1 MRVYRLAKAQY
12 SDALLSG
19 QGGLLADGRWHT
31 IGRPIIY
38 TATSEA
44 LAILEVRVHL
54 RRPLPNVEFAMHV
67 IDVPDDAITELARA
81 DLPTAW
87 NSVPP
92 RVASQAVG
100 DEWLASARSL
110 ALRVPSVH
118 SESDANLLLNS
129 LHPGAPRLTRIASR
143 PYTFDPRLFHA

>member
-12 SDALLSG
+12 RDALLSG

-54 RRPLPNVEFAMHV
+54 RRLLPGVAFAMHV
-67 IDVPDDAITELARA
+67 IDVPDDAIADLAPA
-81 DLPTAW
+81 DLPPAW

-92 RVASQAVG
+92 RTGSQSIG
-100 DEWLASARSL
+100 DEWVASARSL

-118 SESDANLLLNS
+118 SASDANLLLNP
-129 LHPGAPRLTRIASR
+129 LHPDSSRLTRIASR
-143 PYTFDPRLFHA
+143 PYTFDPRLFQA